1 MNRLNRDTVIAIIL
15 LLVCGVF
22 FWASFDIREPDYGTL
37 KPSTWPRLILVVLAC
52 LSIIYFVQSLSSGPD
67 DELEDGGPRA
77 AGLAGWLAHWQNV
90 IWCFGLF
97 LVYLW
102 SMPVLG
108 MLIGGVMF
116 VFLLLNALGG
126 WAPKKLGLHA
136 IIAVL
141 GVGGMWSIFTYG
153 LGVILPPGVIFS
165 AF

>member
-1 MNRLNRDTVIAIIL
+1 
-15 LLVCGVF
+15 
-22 FWASFDIREPDYGTL
+22 
-37 KPSTWPRLILVVLAC
+37 
-52 LSIIYFVQSLSSGPD
+52 
-67 DELEDGGPRA
+67 
-77 AGLAGWLAHWQNV
+77 
-90 IWCFGLF
+90 
-97 LVYLW
+97 
-102 SMPVLG
+102 MPVLG

-153 LGVILPPGVIFS
+153 LGVILPPGAIFS